1 MIMKK
6 TLAASLLVS
15 SFISLLSA
23 CAQRSPIGVE
33 GSESAATQDNKAATQ
48 NTQTSM
54 SEAEFLKKRAAL
66 IIKHSHHDTT
76 FTALQKAIET
86 EDHLS
91 SKFWRWKIDQY
102 LYGQYPEF
110 QPIYD
115 AYKQGRTFMDIY
127 DMPGDRFIPP
137 APPASQL
144 PSLPDGYFS
153 GYLPMNR
160 SAGDSHYR
168 DGKIYVAYEGE
179 LTDPYITSY
188 DVETHQWDGPYK
200 AGHNTLSKNGR
211 KADGHGNPTM
221 QQADDGY
228 FHITFGGHG
237 GENEDGLNP
246 LSLDTPHAGG
256 RFTHVVSDKPNDIS
270 SFTPKNDVSPFA
282 SYAQSVK
289 MPNGDMYFFTRA
301 GTHKSPWI
309 YYKLKN
315 GNTTFEPP
323 VIITWPTPRKDDP
336 IMVDMF
342 YIKTFKANDSD
353 ILVTMMNH
361 LCNFK
366 EIHTSRHDDRF
377 NAYYMRL
384 DTNTDTFY
392 NVKNEQLTLPITK
405 ATGDKHTLVY
415 DSIKAGTIVNDTL
428 GLTLQDGKPSM
439 SYEIRH
445 PEPRHWQMATFENGK
460 WITDLPMPGTTV
472 WTLQDDNGRRIKSIN
487 NVIELTSDGKNAT
500 AAVIYQNAKKETVF
514 AIAKSNK
521 NTGVVGQ
528 DWQVKKD
535 HLVLSGSGMQMK
547 AVRDDVGKGIGVVV
561 NVSKGKARRLYLWH
575 DGKIRPH
582 H

>member
-1 MIMKK
+1 MKK
-6 TLAASLLVS
+6 ITVAILLLSTGV
-15 SFISLLSA
+15 LSA
-23 CAQRSPIGVE
+23 CASKTTPATGDVLTQGVKNSKE
-33 GSESAATQDNKAATQ
+33 TA
-48 NTQTSM
+48 M

-66 IIKHSHHDTT
+66 IIKHSYHDTT
-76 FTALQKAIET
+76 FTALQKAMET

-91 SKFWRWKIDQY
+91 REFWQWKIDQY
-102 LYGQYPEF
+102 IYGQYPEF

-115 AYKQGRTFMDIY
+115 AYKQGRTFKDIY
-127 DMPGDRFIPP
+127 KIAGDRFIPS
-137 APPASQL
+137 APPAVKL
-144 PSLPDGYFS
+144 PSLPEGYFS
-153 GYLPMNR
+153 GYLPMNNTP
-160 SAGDSHYR
+160 GDSHYR
-168 DGKIYVAYEGE
+168 DGKIYIAYEGK

-188 DVETHQWDGPYK
+188 DVKTNQWDGPYK

-211 KADGHGNPTM
+211 KPDGHGNPTM

-256 RFTHVVSDKPNDIS
+256 RFIHVVSDKPNDIS
-270 SFTPKNDVSPFA
+270 SFSPKDDVSPFA

-315 GNTTFEPP
+315 GSTQFEEP

-336 IMVDMF
+336 ILVDMF
-342 YIKTFKANDSD
+342 YIKTFKANDTD
-353 ILVTMMNH
+353 IIVSMMNH

-366 EIHTSRHDDRF
+366 EIHTKRHDDRF
-377 NAYYMRL
+377 NAYYLRL
-384 DTNTDTFY
+384 DTTTDSFY
-392 NVKNEQLTLPITK
+392 NVKDEPLTLPITK
-405 ATGDKHTLVY
+405 TTGDKHALVY

-428 GLTLQDGKPSM
+428 GLTLQNGKPAM

-445 PEPRHWQMATFENGK
+445 PEPRHWKMATFENGSWK
-460 WITDLPMPGTTV
+460 TDQPMPGTTV
-472 WTLQDDNGRRIKSIN
+472 WTLLDNHGKRIDKIMDL
-487 NVIELTSDGKNAT
+487 VELTSGDPSNGHNAT
-500 AAVIYQNAKKETVF
+500 AAVIYRNANKETVF

-521 NTGVVGQ
+521 KIGVVGQ
-528 DWQVKKD
+528 DWQVEKD
-535 HLVLSGSGMQMK
+535 HLALKSSGMKME
-547 AVRDDVGKGIGVVV
+547 AVRDESGDGIGVVV
-561 NVSKGKARRLYLWH
+561 NISKGKARRLYLWH

-582 H
+582 L